1 MTAKHRKPKNN
12 LKNEDNLIKNEVVE
26 TEARAGG
33 SNYAGLLV
41 LFLMIVAVGAAGAWL
56 CVQQHQTLTHL
67 TDNITAMQMK
77 IARLQ
82 SSNEEMR
89 QSSDKH
95 ISESVENRMIALEE
109 SYALAQKQVGMALA
123 TAEQLKTTELPA
135 QVLSLHTEMKTRM
148 AEMQQAT
155 VSLEQLEQLQT
166 TVTGLSQ
173 TVDVLT
179 GSLGAAESM
188 LEKKEAQLTALGT
201 ALIEQAAELLKLN
214 LEVDAQQ
221 AQLKASTQEVAS
233 VRELLENELSQQ
245 ASVEEQLSAVHESL
259 QEQNSAAQSVHSEL
273 RAQLEN
279 IQARYKNN
287 IKAERISLLAL
298 EAQTAAEPVEEVIEE
313 EEEAAT
319 EEAPVEQEVPVTPAE
334 EVVEELEKE
343 EVETTQREE
352 ESQEISEGEKVLEE
366 EEEEKEDS
374 NPEEG
379 AVKEAALLE
388 EADEEEEPL
397 ENDALAQDE

>member
-89 QSSDKH
+89 QSSDKQH

-279 IQARYKNN
+279 IQ
-287 IKAERISLLAL
+287 LAL